1 MARKFF
7 KPAGPPQEFLG
18 YVVEE
23 TIKAF
28 FFQSW
33 YWKEPIW
40 MPKSQVTVTWGDYEV
55 KLVASGWISDQNNLK
70 EETYEGT
77 GPAVSDN

>member
-1 MARKFF
+1 MAYKKRFV
-7 KPAGPPQEFLG
+7 PAGPEQEFLG

-33 YWKEPIW
+33 YWQEPRW
-40 MPKSQVTVTWGDYEV
+40 MPKSQVKVTWGDYEV
-55 KLVASGWISDQNNLK
+55 RMLASGWISEQNNIK
-70 EETYEGT
+70 EETHEG
-77 GPAVSDN
+77 